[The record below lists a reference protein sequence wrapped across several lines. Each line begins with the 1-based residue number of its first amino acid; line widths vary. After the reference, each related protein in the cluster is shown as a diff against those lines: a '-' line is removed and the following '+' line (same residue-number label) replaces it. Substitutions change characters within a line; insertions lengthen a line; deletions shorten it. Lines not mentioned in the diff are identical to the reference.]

1 MGNTK
6 SEEMKRWGDLAESI
20 KNNIVGRNRGGTVNL
35 SDDYVWGGGGVTTC
49 ETAVQVQVILGWGR
63 VLALNGLG
71 KLQLSQIVW
80 REWIPPPPLSFSGVI
95 KGISWPF
102 FKNPF
107 PPRPTFWF

>member
-80 REWIPPPPLSFSGVI
+80 REWIPPPCSFPGLI
-95 KGISWPF
+95 KRLPELVLETHF
-102 FKNPF
+102 
-107 PPRPTFWF
+107 RPSTTVWF